1 MILAGDVG
9 GTHTRLALFEVRDGK
24 FASSVEEIYPSAKYK
39 SLEDIIDI
47 FLKAHPAKLES
58 AAVGIAGPIRDG
70 RCVATN
76 LPWIIDTKVIIGR
89 IGIQNVA
96 LLNDLEANAY
106 GIATLG
112 PEDFAVI
119 YPGAAG
125 AAGAKGNVAIVSP
138 GTGLG
143 KAGMYFDGADH
154 HPFATEGG
162 HTSFAPENE
171 LQAELYAF
179 LAKRYGHVSC
189 ERILSGPG
197 LVNLFEFFRDAKGV
211 EVPEELAQAMK
222 AGDAAAAISKSAMS
236 GTAGIASS
244 ALDLFVQCFGAECGN
259 FALNI
264 LAAGGVYLGG
274 GIPPR
279 ILPKLRDGA
288 FVDAFLAKGRMRPL
302 LEAAPVRVI
311 LNDSAALRG
320 AARGAWLRFGKSAH
334 V

>member
-9 GTHTRLALFEVRDGK
+9 GTHTRLALFEARDAK
-24 FASSVEEIYPSAKYK
+24 FVSNVEEIYPSAKYK

-58 AAVGIAGPIRDG
+58 AAIGIAGPIRDG

-76 LPWIIDTKVIIGR
+76 LPWIIDTMVIIGR

-106 GIATLG
+106 GIATLS
-112 PEDFAVI
+112 PEDFAII
-119 YPGAAG
+119 YPGS
-125 AAGAKGNVAIVSP
+125 AGAKGNVAIVSP

-171 LQAELYAF
+171 LDAELYTF

-197 LVNLFEFFRDAKGV
+197 LVNLLEFFRDAKGGN
-211 EVPEELAQAMK
+211 VPVELAEAMK
-222 AGDAAAAISKSAMS
+222 TGDAAAAISKAAMS
-236 GTAGIASS
+236 GTATIATS
-244 ALDLFVQCFGAECGN
+244 ALDQFVRCFGAECGN

-264 LAAGGVYLGG
+264 LASGGVYLGG

-279 ILPKLRDGA
+279 ILSKLRDGA

-302 LEAAPVRVI
+302 LEAVPVRVI

-320 AARGAWLRFGKSAH
+320 AARGAWLRFGKSPAGA
-334 V
+334 